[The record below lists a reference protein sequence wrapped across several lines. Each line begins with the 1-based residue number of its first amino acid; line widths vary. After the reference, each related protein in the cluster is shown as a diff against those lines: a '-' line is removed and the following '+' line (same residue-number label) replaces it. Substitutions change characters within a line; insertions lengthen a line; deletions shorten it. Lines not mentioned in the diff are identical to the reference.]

1 MTVATVGRAVA
12 TRTAGK
18 AAARQG
24 AGKVIDVTPSS
35 SRPLRNVRPASSGS
49 RASSAAGGY
58 GLGRALGEAAGRR
71 SSSSGSSS
79 SGRGSSSRK
88 LLVAEFL
95 LCMVVLAFSPVTDKH
110 KTEKPGA
117 FMKRASA
124 TMGVFFFLGLI
135 STAGRGAGRAAAA
148 FGGLM
153 TLVLLISSRS
163 IFTVLAK
170 KMAPGV
176 GEGYTVEDAGEGVAD
191 IIGDVADIVTDE
203 SDDQGVPDPGTRPTP
218 NTGLTPLFPGGIG
231 QGAGM
236 R

>member
-24 AGKVIDVTPSS
+24 AGKVIDVTPSK
-35 SRPLRNVRPASSGS
+35 SRPLRNVRTSGGS
-49 RASSAAGGY
+49 RAGDVASGY
-58 GLGRALGEAAGRR
+58 GLGRALGDLPSRGG
-71 SSSSGSSS
+71 SGSSS
-79 SGRGSSSRK
+79 DSGRGSSARR
-88 LLVAEFL
+88 LLVAEFM

-110 KTEKPGA
+110 KSEKPGA

-124 TMGVFFFLGLI
+124 TMGVFFLLGLI
-135 STAGRGAGRAAAA
+135 STAGRGAGKAAAA

-163 IFTVLAK
+163 VFTVLARK
-170 KMAPGV
+170 FGPGV
-176 GEGYTVEDAGEGVAD
+176 GEGSSVEDAGEGVAD
-191 IIGDVADIVTDE
+191 IIGDVADQLGGG
-203 SDDQGVPDPGTRPTP
+203 DDQGVPDPGTRPTP